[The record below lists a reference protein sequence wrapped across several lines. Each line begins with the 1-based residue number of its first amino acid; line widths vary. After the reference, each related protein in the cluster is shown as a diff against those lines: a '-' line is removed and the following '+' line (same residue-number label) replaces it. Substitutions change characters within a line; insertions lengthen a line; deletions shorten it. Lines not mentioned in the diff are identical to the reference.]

1 MYRLYIIT
9 ARQIASA
16 FFYQTESQGYQRLRT
31 VLDPVDPD
39 LRARLES
46 GVYSNACSPDSDTRD
61 DHYAPHRDFYRCCAG
76 RGRPALSR

>member
-31 VLDPVDPD
+31 VLDPD
-39 LRARLES
+39 LRHT
-46 GVYSNACSPDSDTRD
+46 GVRFIVTCSPDSDTRD

>member
-31 VLDPVDPD
+31 MLDPD
-39 LRARLES
+39 LRHTGVRL
-46 GVYSNACSPDSDTRD
+46 YSKTCSPDSDTRD
-61 DHYAPHRDFYRCCAG
+61 DHYAPHGDFYRCCAG